1 MKGIHVV
8 GLTGQTGAGKSTV
21 SSLFRARGIKV
32 IDCDQVSRDV
42 VSGEK
47 SCLAD
52 LALEFS
58 IAILNMD
65 GTLNRKKLASIV
77 FGNPQKLSK
86 LNELIFPHIRA
97 EINRRVKELAKQGVP
112 LVVLDAPT
120 LFESGAD
127 ADCELI
133 ISVLA
138 PEAERLNR
146 IVVRDHLT
154 DQEARRRMASQ
165 HDDAFY
171 SSRSQLVIMNDGDP
185 ELLHIK
191 TLETIDLLERA
202 LRELNASE
210 QTQDGSASDPE
221 GAI

>member
-97 EINRRVKELAKQGVP
+97 EINRRVKELA
-112 LVVLDAPT
+112 
-120 LFESGAD
+120 
-127 ADCELI
+127 
-133 ISVLA
+133 
-138 PEAERLNR
+138 
-146 IVVRDHLT
+146 
-154 DQEARRRMASQ
+154 
-165 HDDAFY
+165 
-171 SSRSQLVIMNDGDP
+171 
-185 ELLHIK
+185 
-191 TLETIDLLERA
+191 
-202 LRELNASE
+202 
-210 QTQDGSASDPE
+210 
-221 GAI
+221 

>member
-1 MKGIHVV
+1 MKRTHVV

-21 SSLFRARGIKV
+21 SSLMRARGIEV

-42 VSGEK
+42 VAGEK

-58 IAILNMD
+58 ISILNMD

-77 FGNPQKLSK
+77 FGDPQKLSR

-97 EINRRVKELAKQGVP
+97 EIGRRIAELEKKGVP

-127 ADCELI
+127 ADCEVI

-138 PEAERLNR
+138 PEDERLNR

-154 DQEARRRMASQ
+154 DQEARRRIASQ

-171 SSRSQLVIMNDGDP
+171 ASRSQLVIRNDGDP
-185 ELLHIK
+185 QALHLK
-191 TLETIDLLERA
+191 TIEAIDLLERA
-202 LRELNASE
+202 LQEVGRQEQADGEEEL
-210 QTQDGSASDPE
+210 
-221 GAI
+221 